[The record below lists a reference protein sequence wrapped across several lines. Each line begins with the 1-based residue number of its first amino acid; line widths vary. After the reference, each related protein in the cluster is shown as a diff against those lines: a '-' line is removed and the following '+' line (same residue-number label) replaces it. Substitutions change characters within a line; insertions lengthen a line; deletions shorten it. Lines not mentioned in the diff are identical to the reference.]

1 MSQHP
6 TSGTTTRSAA
16 PTARHG
22 RSRRRG
28 LAATAGIAVTG
39 FLLAACGSGD
49 GGLAPADRPAG
60 EATAAEGP
68 VELRFSWWGS
78 DTRHQLTQE
87 VIDLFEAEHENITI
101 VADYASWGD
110 YWDKLSTS
118 VAAGDTPDI
127 MTQEERYL
135 REYASRGVIQDMSAL
150 DALDL
155 SGIDEE
161 ILGAGN
167 FDDGQ
172 FGVPTGINA
181 YALVADPQ
189 IYEQAGVEMPDD
201 TSWTWDDYLQITTE
215 IAANT
220 PDGVYGAQD
229 YGFNEPG
236 FAIFA
241 RQKGEELYTPEGE
254 LGFSEETLAEWW
266 ELSLQLQEAG
276 ATPPATKSVEV
287 ENGGPEM
294 SLVGTGQGAHSMFW
308 TNQLE
313 ALTSAAGHDLELLRH
328 PGEADGERTG
338 MYFKPS
344 MYYSIS
350 STTEYPVEAA
360 MFVDFLLNSTEAGE
374 LILSDRGLPA
384 NTDVREAVRDSF
396 TDVDKQAAQF
406 LDDLGP
412 VIVDSLA
419 TPPEGS
425 GEVVNI
431 IKRINE
437 QVLFGQITPQEA
449 ASQFMA
455 EVEGAIG

>member
-1 MSQHP
+1 MSQHLTP
-6 TSGTTTRSAA
+6 SASATRTGRAARTTR
-16 PTARHG
+16 R
-22 RSRRRG
+22 RS
-28 LAATAGIAVTG
+28 LAATAAAAAAG
-39 FLLAACGSGD
+39 LLLTACGGGD
-49 GGLAPADRPAG
+49 SGLAPADRETT
-60 EATAAEGP
+60 EATAADGP

-78 DTRHQLTQE
+78 DSRHALTQE
-87 VIDLFEAEHENITI
+87 VIDLFEAEHPNITI
-101 VADYASWGD
+101 VADYTSWGD

-118 VAAGDTPDI
+118 VAAGDAPDI
-127 MTQEERYL
+127 ITQEERYL
-135 REYASRGVIQDMSAL
+135 REYSSKGVLQDMSAL

-155 SGIDEE
+155 STIDEE
-161 ILGAGN
+161 ILSAGN
-167 FDDGQ
+167 FDGGQ
-172 FGVPTGINA
+172 YGVPTGINA
-181 YALVADPQ
+181 YAVVADPA
-189 IYEQAGVEMPDD
+189 IYEAAGVEMPDD
-201 TSWTWDDYLQITTE
+201 ETWTWDDYIEITTA
-215 IAANT
+215 ISANT

-241 RQKGEELYTPEGE
+241 RQKGEELYNPDGT
-254 LGFSEETLAEWW
+254 LGFTQETLAEWW
-266 ELSLQLQEAG
+266 EMSLELQEAG

-294 SLVGTGQGAHSMFW
+294 SLVGTGQGAHSLFW
-308 TNQLE
+308 TNQLG
-313 ALTSAAGHDLELLRH
+313 ALTTAAGHDLELMRH

-350 STTEYPVEAA
+350 ADTEYPVEAA

-384 NTDVREAVRDSF
+384 NTEVREAVQDSF
-396 TDVDKQAAQF
+396 TPVDQQASQF
-406 LDDLGP
+406 LEDLGP

-419 TPPEGS
+419 TPPVGS

-437 QVLFGQITPQEA
+437 QVLFGQITPDEA
-449 ASQFMA
+449 AEQFMS
-455 EVEGAIG
+455 EVESAIG

>member
-6 TSGTTTRSAA
+6 TPSA
-16 PTARHG
+16 TARPSRG
-22 RSRRRG
+22 PRRR
-28 LAATAGIAVTG
+28 AVVATAAAAAAG
-39 FLLAACGSGD
+39 LLLTACGGGD
-49 GGLAPADRPAG
+49 GGLAPADKETTAK
-60 EATAAEGP
+60 ATAATGP

-78 DTRHQLTQE
+78 DSRHALTQE
-87 VIDLFEAEHENITI
+87 VIDLFETAHPNITI
-101 VADYASWGD
+101 VADYTSWGD

-118 VAAGDTPDI
+118 VAAGDAPDI
-127 MTQEERYL
+127 ITQEERYL
-135 REYASRGVIQDMSAL
+135 REYSSKGVLQDMSQL

-155 SGIDEE
+155 SAIDEE
-161 ILGAGN
+161 ILSAGN
-167 FDDGQ
+167 FDGGQ
-172 FGVPTGINA
+172 YGVPTGINA
-181 YALVADPQ
+181 YAIVADPA
-189 IYEQAGVEMPDD
+189 IYEAAGVEMPDD
-201 TSWTWDDYLQITTE
+201 TTWTWDDYIEITTQ
-215 IAANT
+215 ISANT

-241 RQKGEELYTPEGE
+241 RQKGEELYTADGT

-266 ELSLQLQEAG
+266 TMSLELQKAG

-294 SLVGTGQGAHSMFW
+294 SLVGTGQGAHSFFW
-308 TNQLE
+308 TNQLG
-313 ALTSAAGHDLELLRH
+313 ALTSAAGHDLQLLRH

-350 STTEYPVEAA
+350 ADTEYPVEAA
-360 MFVDFLLNSTEAGE
+360 MFVDFLVNNVDAGG

-384 NTDVREAVRDSF
+384 NPDVRAAVQDMF
-396 TDVDKQAAQF
+396 TPVDQQASAF
-406 LDDLGP
+406 LANLGP

-419 TPPEGS
+419 TPPVGS

-437 QVLFGQITPQEA
+437 QVLFEQITPDEA
-449 ASQFMA
+449 AKQFMS
-455 EVEGAIG
+455 EVEAVIG